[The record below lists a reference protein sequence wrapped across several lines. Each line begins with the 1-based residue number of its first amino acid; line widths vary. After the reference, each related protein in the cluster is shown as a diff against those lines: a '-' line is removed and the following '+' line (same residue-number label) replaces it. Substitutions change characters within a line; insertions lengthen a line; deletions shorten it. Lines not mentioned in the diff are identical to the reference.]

1 MQKKREA
8 KCKEDKK
15 GSNGKKT
22 NLELEGDAS
31 DGALLDSSHQVREVP
46 SDLVSESL
54 GRDDGDLLS
63 DALVDVEVGGQ
74 AGVVFL
80 DDVASSLLDS
90 VGADTTHI
98 C

>member
-1 MQKKREA
+1 M
-8 KCKEDKK
+8 
-15 GSNGKKT
+15 
-22 NLELEGDAS
+22 
-31 DGALLDSSHQVREVP
+31 REVP

-54 GRDDGDLLS
+54 GRNDGDLLG